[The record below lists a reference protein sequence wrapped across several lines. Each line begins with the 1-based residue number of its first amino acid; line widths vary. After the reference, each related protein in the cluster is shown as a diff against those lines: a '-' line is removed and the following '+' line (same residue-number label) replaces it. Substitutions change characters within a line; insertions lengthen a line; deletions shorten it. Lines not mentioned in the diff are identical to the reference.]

1 MYKKGEYIVHGR
13 SGVCKVVDITKLEL
27 SGADKDQKYYVLIP
41 MKTPESKIFF
51 PVDND
56 KIVTRPIM
64 TKPQARKVLREI
76 KNVKPVYI
84 KNDRQREIF
93 YKEAIASCDSM
104 RIVEIIKTL
113 HKRGDVRESQGKR
126 MTYVD
131 DRYLKEAKDILNNE
145 MSLALDMEIDK
156 VEDYI
161 LGYIK

>member
-41 MKTPESKIFF
+41 IKTPESKIFF

-93 YKEAIASCDSM
+93 YKEAIASCDSR
-104 RIVEIIKTL
+104 RIEIGRA
-113 HKRGDVRESQGKR
+113 HV
-126 MTYVD
+126 
-131 DRYLKEAKDILNNE
+131 
-145 MSLALDMEIDK
+145 
-156 VEDYI
+156 
-161 LGYIK
+161 